1 MAKDGKLKVP
11 KRVAGLKV
19 PKKVRKTANK
29 ALKLADNPLAMELT
43 AAALAAAAASM
54 KARKGSAKAAS
65 GGEDQL
71 EAVREQAG
79 RLRDL
84 IVAAALDGAKRLMDG
99 VEVGAPAEEP
109 LPPSEPKKASGRR
122 RKPADALPDA

>member
-29 ALKLADNPLAMELT
+29 ALKLADNPLAMELA

-54 KARKGSAKAAS
+54 KSRNGTAKAATA
-65 GGEDQL
+65 GAEDQL

-99 VEVGAPAEEP
+99 VDVQPAEEA
-109 LPPSEPKKASGRR
+109 LPSSKPQKASGGR
-122 RKPADALPDA
+122 RKPADGPPDA

>member
-11 KRVAGLKV
+11 KRIAGVKV
-19 PKKVRKTANK
+19 PKEVRKTANK
-29 ALKLADNPLAMELT
+29 ALKLADIPLAMELA

-54 KARKGSAKAAS
+54 KSRNGTSRAAA
-65 GGEDQL
+65 GAEDQL

-99 VEVGAPAEEP
+99 VDVQPAEEA
-109 LPPSEPKKASGRR
+109 LPSSKPQKASGGR

>member
-11 KRVAGLKV
+11 KRIAGVKV

-29 ALKLADNPLAMELT
+29 ALKLADNPLAMELA

-54 KARKGSAKAAS
+54 KSRNGNARAAA
-65 GGEDQL
+65 GDEDQL

-99 VEVGAPAEEP
+99 VDVPPAEEA
-109 LPPSEPKKASGRR
+109 LTSSKPKKASGGR
-122 RKPADALPDA
+122 RKPADAPPDA